1 VHIVALLEILYN
13 KITGYG
19 RHNFLNSEKT
29 IQRTLVVE
37 FSTFLKDIEEGFR
50 DMISH

>member
-1 VHIVALLEILYN
+1 MRIVVLLELLYN

-19 RHNFLNSEKT
+19 RHNRTE
-29 IQRTLVVE
+29 QRTLLME
-37 FSTFLKDIEEGFR
+37 FSTFLKDIDEGFR